1 MPSTFRETSEVKGK
15 QGNMQEYRSADDAP
29 TTRNAF
35 QLVTAALKRPSRQ
48 TPSQQIIRP
57 RRNAW
62 RSGIADETTFLIDGS
77 AYFSALDQA
86 LRKARREVWI
96 IGWDFNPDI
105 RLRPDVSS
113 ETLGELLLSLV
124 DDIQQLR
131 VRVLVWGMGP
141 IYSGKSVRLFR
152 RNAVSIHRQISLRF
166 DFGHPLRACHH
177 QKLVSIDGSLAF
189 LGGIDLTDRR
199 WDEPDHRVEH
209 PLRRSTDGTP
219 YPPVHDIQCLVSGEA
234 ALMIRDLARRRWNRA
249 TRERIVPDIEP
260 TEAGPLLAA
269 DMVQTPAAIALT
281 EPGMIGKRGRYQARR
296 LTRDAIAAAKRLIY
310 IETQYL
316 ASAGVGRSIARR
328 LKEPNGPEI
337 AVVVT
342 KSSHGLIEK
351 LAMGNNRDRL
361 IRRLKRSDR
370 FDRLRVMYAV
380 VPDGTGGEQ
389 ELIGHSKLIIVDDSF
404 VRIGSSNL
412 NNRSEGLDTECD
424 LALEADCSD
433 HRDSIRSLRHRLMAE
448 HLGSSPAVVREM
460 EQTRTMLE
468 TIAAL
473 NTGERGLRDFK
484 VDLHRGE
491 TTPFLGTSLIDP
503 RRPYWPLQKL
513 RLRLGRLLNA
523 LL

>member
-1 MPSTFRETSEVKGK
+1 
-15 QGNMQEYRSADDAP
+15 
-29 TTRNAF
+29 
-35 QLVTAALKRPSRQ
+35 
-48 TPSQQIIRP
+48 
-57 RRNAW
+57 
-62 RSGIADETTFLIDGS
+62 
-77 AYFSALDQA
+77 
-86 LRKARREVWI
+86 
-96 IGWDFNPDI
+96 
-105 RLRPDVSS
+105 
-113 ETLGELLLSLV
+113 
-124 DDIQQLR
+124 
-131 VRVLVWGMGP
+131 
-141 IYSGKSVRLFR
+141 
-152 RNAVSIHRQISLRF
+152 
-166 DFGHPLRACHH
+166 
-177 QKLVSIDGSLAF
+177 
-189 LGGIDLTDRR
+189 
-199 WDEPDHRVEH
+199 
-209 PLRRSTDGTP
+209 
-219 YPPVHDIQCLVSGEA
+219 
-234 ALMIRDLARRRWNRA
+234 MIRDLARRRWNRA

-260 TEAGPLLAA
+260 TVTGPLLAT
-269 DMVQTPAAIALT
+269 DMVQAPAAIALT
-281 EPGMIGKRGRYQARR
+281 EPGLIGKRGRYQARR

-380 VPDGTGGEQ
+380 VPDGTGGER
-389 ELIGHSKLIIVDDSF
+389 ELIVHSKLIIVDDSF

-424 LALEADCSD
+424 LALEADCAD

-448 HLGSSPAVVREM
+448 HLGASPAVVRAM

-491 TTPFLGTSLIDP
+491 ITPFLGTTLIDP

-513 RLRLGRLLNA
+513 RLRLGRLLDA